1 MSDTNKIVAAIL
13 AASYTAKDSA
23 NVDPTDYVRAYQ
35 EMLAE
40 LESVDKST
48 KSNLAGALESKAQLK
63 RPKRL

>member
-1 MSDTNKIVAAIL
+1 MFDTNKIVAAIL

-48 KSNLAGALESKAQLK
+48 KSNLAAAHENKAQLK
-63 RPKRL
+63 RSKRV

>member
-48 KSNLAGALESKAQLK
+48 KNNLAALERKTQLK
-63 RPKRL
+63 RPKRI

>member
-13 AASYTAKDSA
+13 ATSYTAKDSA

-40 LESVDKST
+40 LESVDKSR
-48 KSNLAGALESKAQLK
+48 KSVVAGGLESKVQLK
-63 RPKRL
+63 RSKRI

>member
-48 KSNLAGALESKAQLK
+48 KSDLAGALDSKAQLK
-63 RPKRL
+63 RSRRT

>member
-48 KSNLAGALESKAQLK
+48 KSDAVGALESKAQLK
-63 RPKRL
+63 RSKRL

>member
-13 AASYTAKDSA
+13 ATSYTAKDSA

-48 KSNLAGALESKAQLK
+48 RSKLAGALESKAQLK
-63 RPKRL
+63 RSKRI

>member
-23 NVDPTDYVRAYQ
+23 NVEPTDYVRAYQ

-40 LESVDKST
+40 QESVDKSA
-48 KSNLAGALESKAQLK
+48 KSNLAAALESKAQLK
-63 RPKRL
+63 RSKRA

>member
-48 KSNLAGALESKAQLK
+48 KSNLAAAAESRAQLK
-63 RPKRL
+63 RSKRV

>member
-40 LESVDKST
+40 LESVEKSG
-48 KSNLAGALESKAQLK
+48 KGDFSGAVEIKTQ
-63 RPKRL
+63 PKRSRKS

>member
-48 KSNLAGALESKAQLK
+48 KSNLAAAIESKAQLK
-63 RPKRL
+63 RSKRI

>member
-48 KSNLAGALESKAQLK
+48 KSKLAGALESKVQLK
-63 RPKRL
+63 RSKRI

>member
-1 MSDTNKIVAAIL
+1 MPDTNKIVAAIL

-48 KSNLAGALESKAQLK
+48 KIDSAVALDGKAQFRRSK
-63 RPKRL
+63 RI

>member
-48 KSNLAGALESKAQLK
+48 KSNLAAAAESKAQLK
-63 RPKRL
+63 RSKRV

>member
-48 KSNLAGALESKAQLK
+48 KTNLAGALDGKAQFK
-63 RPKRL
+63 RSKRV

>member
-48 KSNLAGALESKAQLK
+48 KSKLADTLESKVQLK
-63 RPKRL
+63 RSKRI

>member
-48 KSNLAGALESKAQLK
+48 KSKLADALERKVQLK
-63 RPKRL
+63 RSKRI

>member
-13 AASYTAKDSA
+13 AAAYTAKDSA

-40 LESVDKST
+40 LESVEKSV
-48 KSNLAGALESKAQLK
+48 KGDFSGAVEIKAQ
-63 RPKRL
+63 PKRSKRS

>member
-1 MSDTNKIVAAIL
+1 MPDTNKIVAAIL

-48 KSNLAGALESKAQLK
+48 KINSAGALDAKAQFK
-63 RPKRL
+63 RSKRV

>member
-35 EMLAE
+35 EKLAE

-48 KSNLAGALESKAQLK
+48 KSNLAAAIESKAQLRRSK
-63 RPKRL
+63 RV